1 MNPILGAMRFVQSI
15 EIQSEKR
22 GETYSFGNN
31 RSGDRALYKQNYGD
45 SYNKKQNGFGLKI
58 TIITRMKSQSYIVEI
73 FMNFL
78 RNKNWELFM
87 LKFQTKIFQ
96 TDYYMNLTILKIQK
110 IQLVD
115 NYGNV
120 IVGDGKFFD
129 NATMADVYKNT
140 IVSEEKEKAVTRKIG
155 KEKYILD
162 YSKLSNDWMVVHIIP
177 CIEIFSAIDKM
188 LVIVMGIWGL
198 VTAGIVFSTFT
209 IARSIT
215 RPIELLEKTMEEV
228 KRGDF
233 SKSVPVISGGEI
245 GRLCNGFN
253 IMIQKIN
260 SLFHEFEIKQRE
272 KKEAELRSLQ
282 NQISPHFL
290 YNILNSLACDARLR
304 GNEDYALILND
315 LIQLLRKSLNY
326 KCDYITVEEEI
337 SLLENYLHLQQFR
350 YRNKFDYS
358 VMIDEEAQ
366 KSAALLKTDFT
377 ADC

>member
-1 MNPILGAMRFVQSI
+1 M
-15 EIQSEKR
+15 
-22 GETYSFGNN
+22 
-31 RSGDRALYKQNYGD
+31 
-45 SYNKKQNGFGLKI
+45 
-58 TIITRMKSQSYIVEI
+58 
-73 FMNFL
+73 
-78 RNKNWELFM
+78 
-87 LKFQTKIFQ
+87 
-96 TDYYMNLTILKIQK
+96 
-110 IQLVD
+110 D

-358 VMIDEEAQ
+358 LMIDEEAKKCCSLKLILQPIAENCILHGMGKNFMRIRVTAEKRNSEIWISIQDDGEGMEKERLLQIQ
-366 KSAALLKTDFT
+366 KELEAGFENTEKHIGLGNVNKRIRLYFGEAYGVIVTSGNHFT
-377 ADC
+377 KVDVHFPAVLEDRK